1 MGWVNT
7 ISGKGSDNP
16 ADSLLH
22 ANSNIES
29 FRKWQNIV
37 QIPTNNIKIGNDM
50 LVLLAKLR
58 FQVQM
63 DAILSWEDHFFKLR
77 FQDLLISRK

>member
-1 MGWVNT
+1 MGWGNT